1 MDFNA
6 DSNLEQAKTMERKE
20 RFTNLVSKPNQREE
34 RWRLYVVYD
43 GSNNGSHSGESRTE
57 ISRFTKNIAQ
67 KH

>member
-34 RWRLYVVYD
+34 RWRLYVLYD
-43 GSNNGSHSGESRTE
+43 GSNNGSYSGGSRTE
-57 ISRFTKNIAQ
+57 IARFTKNIVQ